1 VPKPQDVD
9 DSDQAAR
16 HEAIAKIR
24 RRIGRMDLACSGTL
38 LTRLKTCG
46 KSNCRCA
53 KDPHA
58 RHGPYHEWSRREGGR
73 LIHSSVSPE
82 QAEQIRQAI
91 GNYREIQELLKRW
104 ERETAA
110 IILNA
115 GTRNG

>member
-1 VPKPQDVD
+1 MPKPQDVD
-9 DSDQAAR
+9 DSDPAVR
-16 HEAIAKIR
+16 REAIAKIR
-24 RRIGRMDLACSGTL
+24 RRIGQMDLACSGTL
-38 LTRLKTCG
+38 LERLKTCG

-53 KDPHA
+53 KDPDA

-91 GNYREIQELLKRW
+91 GNYREVQELLKRW

-110 IILNA
+110 IILRSA
-115 GTRNG
+115 DRKR